1 MDPQSLVDTLSD
13 QPQFVATLTEL
24 VSVWGLRV
32 VGAIAV
38 LVIGRWVSSALRR
51 ATVRGLEKAR
61 TEPTLI
67 PFLSGIVYYVALA
80 VVVIA
85 VLGLFGIETT
95 SLVAVLGAAGLAI
108 GLALQGTLSNF
119 SSGVML
125 LVFRPF
131 KKGDFVDV
139 AGTKGT
145 VHEVGIFTTV
155 LNTPDNVRITVPNSS
170 IYGATIANYSAYETR
185 RIDLV
190 IGVGYDDDLGRAQE
204 IMQRVLADE
213 ERVLGEPAS
222 QVAVSELG
230 DSSVNFVVRP
240 WCRSEDYW
248 KLRFDLTRRLK
259 EELEKGGCS
268 IPFPQRDVHLIRD
281 GAESAA

>member
-1 MDPQSLVDTLSD
+1 MVQQDRIMDFAPEQLVESLI
-13 QPQFVATLTEL
+13 AL

-38 LVIGRWVSSALRR
+38 LVVGRWIAVLLQR
-51 ATVRGLEKAR
+51 AAVRGLERAK
-61 TEPTLI
+61 TDPILT
-67 PFLSGIVYYVALA
+67 PFLAGMVYYATIA
-80 VVVIA
+80 VVLIA

-125 LVFRPF
+125 MVFRPF
-131 KKGDFVDV
+131 TKGNFVEV
-139 AGTKGT
+139 AGTKGA
-145 VHEVGIFTTV
+145 VQEIGIFTTV
-155 LNTPDNVRITVPNSS
+155 LNTPDNVRIIVPNSS
-170 IYGATIANYSAYETR
+170 IYGATITNYSAYDTR
-185 RIDLV
+185 RNDLV
-190 IGVGYDDDLGRAQE
+190 IGVSYGDDLATAEGVIRRVLE
-204 IMQRVLADE
+204 GDERVLADPP
-213 ERVLGEPAS
+213 L

-248 KLRFDLTRRLK
+248 QLRFDLTRRLK
-259 EELEKGGCS
+259 EELEAAGCS
-268 IPFPQRDVHLIRD
+268 IPFPQRDVHLIGD
-281 GAESAA
+281 TPS

>member
-1 MDPQSLVDTLSD
+1 MDPQEFVGTLTQ

-24 VSVWGLRV
+24 VSVWALRV
-32 VGAIAV
+32 VGAVAV
-38 LVIGRWVSSALRR
+38 LILGRWISAALRR
-51 ATVRGLEKAR
+51 AAVRGLAR
-61 TEPTLI
+61 ANTDPTLV

-131 KKGDFVDV
+131 KTGDFVDV

-145 VHEVGIFTTV
+145 VREVGIFTTV
-155 LNTPDNVRITVPNSS
+155 LDTPDNVRIVIPNSS
-170 IYGATIANYSAYETR
+170 IYGTTITNYSAYATR

-190 IGVGYDDDLGRAQE
+190 VGVAYEDDLATAEGV
-204 IMQRVLADE
+204 IQRVLESE
-213 ERVLGEPAS
+213 ERVLDDPPA

-248 KLRFDLTRRLK
+248 PRRFDLTRRLK
-259 EELEKGGCS
+259 EALEQGGCS

-281 GAESAA
+281 ASA

>member
-1 MDPQSLVDTLSD
+1 MVQQDGIMDFAPEQLVESLI
-13 QPQFVATLTEL
+13 AL

-38 LVIGRWVSSALRR
+38 LVVGRWIAVLLRR
-51 ATVRGLEKAR
+51 AAVRGLERAK
-61 TEPTLI
+61 TDPILT
-67 PFLSGIVYYVALA
+67 PFLAGMVYYATIA
-80 VVVIA
+80 VVLIA

-125 LVFRPF
+125 MVFRPF
-131 KKGDFVDV
+131 TKGNFVEV
-139 AGTKGT
+139 AGTKGA
-145 VHEVGIFTTV
+145 VQEIGIFTTV
-155 LNTPDNVRITVPNSS
+155 LNTPDNVRIIVPNSS
-170 IYGATIANYSAYETR
+170 IYGATITNYSAYDTR
-185 RIDLV
+185 RNDLV
-190 IGVGYDDDLGRAQE
+190 IGVSYGDDLATAEGVIRRVLE
-204 IMQRVLADE
+204 GDERVLADPP
-213 ERVLGEPAS
+213 L

-248 KLRFDLTRRLK
+248 QLRFDLTRRLK
-259 EELEKGGCS
+259 EELEAAGCS
-268 IPFPQRDVHLIRD
+268 IPFPQRDVHLIGD
-281 GAESAA
+281 TPS

>member
-1 MDPQSLVDTLSD
+1 MVQQDRIMDFAPEQLVESLI
-13 QPQFVATLTEL
+13 AL

-38 LVIGRWVSSALRR
+38 LVVGRWIAVLLQR
-51 ATVRGLEKAR
+51 AAVRGLERVK
-61 TEPTLI
+61 TDPILT
-67 PFLSGIVYYVALA
+67 PFLAGMVYYATIA
-80 VVVIA
+80 VVLIA

-125 LVFRPF
+125 MVFRPF
-131 KKGDFVDV
+131 TKGNFVEV
-139 AGTKGT
+139 AGTKGA
-145 VHEVGIFTTV
+145 VQEIGIFTTV
-155 LNTPDNVRITVPNSS
+155 LNTPDNVRIIVPNSS
-170 IYGATIANYSAYETR
+170 IYGATITNYSAYDTR
-185 RIDLV
+185 RNDLV
-190 IGVGYDDDLGRAQE
+190 IGVSYGDDLATAEGVIRRVLE
-204 IMQRVLADE
+204 GDERVLADPP
-213 ERVLGEPAS
+213 L

-248 KLRFDLTRRLK
+248 QLRFDLTRRLK
-259 EELEKGGCS
+259 EELEAAGCS
-268 IPFPQRDVHLIRD
+268 IPFPQRDVHLIGD
-281 GAESAA
+281 TPS

>member
-1 MDPQSLVDTLSD
+1 MVQQDRIMDFAPEQLVESLI
-13 QPQFVATLTEL
+13 AL

-38 LVIGRWVSSALRR
+38 LVVGRWIAVLLQR
-51 ATVRGLEKAR
+51 AAVRGLERVK
-61 TEPTLI
+61 TDPILT
-67 PFLSGIVYYVALA
+67 PFLAGMVYYATIA
-80 VVVIA
+80 VVLIA

-125 LVFRPF
+125 MVFRPF
-131 KKGDFVDV
+131 TKGNFVEV
-139 AGTKGT
+139 AGTKGA
-145 VHEVGIFTTV
+145 VQEIGIFTTV
-155 LNTPDNVRITVPNSS
+155 LNTPDNVRIIVPNSS
-170 IYGATIANYSAYETR
+170 IYGATITNYSAYDTR
-185 RIDLV
+185 RNDLV
-190 IGVGYDDDLGRAQE
+190 IGVSYGDDLATAEGVIRRVLE
-204 IMQRVLADE
+204 GDERVLADPP
-213 ERVLGEPAS
+213 L

-248 KLRFDLTRRLK
+248 QLRFDLTRRLK
-259 EELEKGGCS
+259 EELEAAGCS
-268 IPFPQRDVHLIRD
+268 IPFPQRDVHLFQ
-281 GAESAA
+281 SVPSS